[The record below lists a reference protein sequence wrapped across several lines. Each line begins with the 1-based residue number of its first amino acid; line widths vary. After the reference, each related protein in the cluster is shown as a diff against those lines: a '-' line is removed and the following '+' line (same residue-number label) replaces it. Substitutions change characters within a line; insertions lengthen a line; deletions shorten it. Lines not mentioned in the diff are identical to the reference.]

1 MTEDFIQTVVDMS
14 KYMEIANLYIDRFW
28 QENVKIVLLD
38 ELDNSQQEVIASVA
52 DLLGVDVPDTIIRRV
67 LYTML
72 RIIVVSKLQNSCSRM
87 SGWRL
92 LIVI

>member
-1 MTEDFIQTVVDMS
+1 LTEDFIQTVVDMS